1 MGHRMSLSRAGRLG
15 GITRFQLQASICSGD
30 LPTFEGMVDLDDLVR
45 VFPDVEW
52 APLTP
57 QDRKIAAIQ
66 GMSREALLAD
76 RMLPDK
82 VVLAERLYRLG
93 QDFGAVSKVAAHYG
107 QVVGW
112 LDRRLGELAGEGG
125 AVGAA
130 MGDLRGWLQRHLA
143 EAPAEAGRVQDLIAR
158 DSVMRVMA
166 AQVRVEPSGHE
177 FPVEGNDTILE
188 AALKAGI
195 ALGYGC
201 SNGECGECRGRLVSG
216 QVRKVHPHDIVLS
229 DADRAAG
236 AVLMCSYTAVTDLV
250 IEARIAG
257 LDDIPVQTIPATV
270 RQVEAMAPDIVALHL
285 TPPRNRRVQFLAGQ
299 RVTLSAGGASG
310 DYHLSSCPC
319 EARVV
324 TVHVPRDNSPFARRV
339 FGDMAPGAPVTITGP
354 AGRFTFVPSGARRL
368 VFAAWDE
375 GFAPIGSLIRHT
387 LSLDGGET
395 MRLFWVA
402 ESFGHYRDNLC
413 RSWADAYD
421 EFTYRPLD
429 GAGGVETAVAAIL
442 AECGDL
448 AGTEVYAA
456 GPAAF
461 VDRLRTAMAATGLDP
476 TAWHGEAMA

>member
-15 GITRFQLQASICSGD
+15 GITRSALQASVCAGE
-30 LPTFEGMVDLDDLVR
+30 LPTFEGMVDLDDLMR
-45 VFPDVEW
+45 VFPDIDW
-52 APLTP
+52 QPLTP
-57 QDRKIAAIQ
+57 QDRKIVEIR
-66 GMSREALLAD
+66 GKSLHTMLAD
-76 RMLPDK
+76 RLLPDK
-82 VVLAERLYRLG
+82 AVLAERLYQLA
-93 QDFGAVSKVAAHYG
+93 QDFAGARQVAIHYG
-107 QVVGW
+107 QVLTW
-112 LDRRLGELAGEGG
+112 LDKRLVESIGEGG

-130 MGDLRGWLQRHLA
+130 MADLRGWLQRQVA
-143 EAPAEAGRVQDLIAR
+143 EAPPEAGTALDLIAR
-158 DSVMRVMA
+158 ESVMRVMA
-166 AQVRVEPSGHE
+166 AQVRVVPSGHE

-188 AALKAGI
+188 AALKAGV

-201 SNGECGECRGRLVSG
+201 SNGECGECRARVVSG
-216 QVRKVHPHDIVLS
+216 RVRKVHPHDIVLS
-229 DADRAAG
+229 DAEREAG

-250 IEARIAG
+250 IEARVAG
-257 LDDIPVQTIPATV
+257 VDDIAVQTIPAIV

-285 TPPRNRRVQFLAGQ
+285 APPRNRRFQFLAGQ

-310 DYHLSSCPC
+310 DYHVASCPC

-324 TVHVPRDNSPFARRV
+324 SVHVPRDNSPLARRV
-339 FGDMAPGAPVTITGP
+339 FGDMEPGAPVTLTGP
-354 AGRFTFVPSGARRL
+354 AGRFTFVPSGARKL

-402 ESFGHYRDNLC
+402 ARFGHYRDNLC

-429 GAGGVETAVAAIL
+429 GSGGIEAAVAAIL

-448 AGTEVYAA
+448 AGSAVYAA

-461 VDRLRTAMAATGLDP
+461 IDRLRADMAGRGLDA